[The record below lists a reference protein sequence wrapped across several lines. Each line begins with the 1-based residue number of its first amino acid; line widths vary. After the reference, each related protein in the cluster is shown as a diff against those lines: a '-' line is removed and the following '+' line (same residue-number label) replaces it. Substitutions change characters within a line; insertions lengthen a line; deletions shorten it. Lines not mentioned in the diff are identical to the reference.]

1 MDYALAFVARF
12 IPIIFAVASHGIILV
27 D

>member
-12 IPIIFAVASHGIILV
+12 IPIIFAVASHGIVLV